1 MRLVEVTVTA
11 TTLVEFE
18 DDYDTND
25 VDKFVRDNYKDLISP
40 LGDFKIIEWKTEE
53 VV

>member
-11 TTLVEFE
+11 TTLVEFD

-25 VDKFVRDNYKDLISP
+25 VDKFVRDNFKDLLYP
-40 LGDFKIIEWKTEE
+40 KGRFKLVEWKGEE
-53 VV
+53 CL